1 MRSVDDEP
9 RFVVGMDAHAHK
21 LAVLIW
27 DWSDR
32 LNAHLHRG
40 VKCVDVDAMVKT
52 YERHVDFDPITVIET
67 PTGSEALSLR
77 RGRNRQCR
85 GGSRRRQASC
95 CLVSAANRVFPPVE
109 GRANGHE

>member
-1 MRSVDDEP
+1 LRSVDDEP

-32 LNAHLHRG
+32 LNARLHRE

-52 YERHVDFDPITVIET
+52 YERHVDFDSITDHGNRGADELGGALAAT
-67 PTGSEALSLR
+67 WSE
-77 RGRNRQCR
+77 
-85 GGSRRRQASC
+85 
-95 CLVSAANRVFPPVE
+95 
-109 GRANGHE
+109 